1 MAARRV
7 SSARAMSWPA
17 TSTLPEVGLS
27 SPPSRC
33 SSVLLPTPDG
43 PRMATCSPA
52 RISRSTPSRTLRR
65 APAWAKDLSSPRA
78 LMTTS
83 FMTQCLHRLGSGRPP
98 GGINGRQQRQHQ
110 RQGAKTR
117 HIAGAQLRRQ
127 IADVVHIGRQK
138 IDAEELLD
146 QADHL
151 LDVERQKHAGH
162 YAQKSADDADQRT
175 LHHEN
180 GHDATWP
187 NYHGHMKRYIGSLGG
202 SHHEKGRY

>member
-83 FMTQCLHRLGSGRPP
+83 FMTQRLHRLGSGRPP
-98 GGINGRQQRQHQ
+98 GGINGRQQRQRQ
-110 RQGAKTR
+110 RQGTKAR

-138 IDAEELLD
+138 IDAENLLD

-151 LDVERQKHAGH
+151 LDVKRDRKSTRLNSSHVAIS
-162 YAQKSADDADQRT
+162 YAVF
-175 LHHEN
+175 
-180 GHDATWP
+180 
-187 NYHGHMKRYIGSLGG
+187 
-202 SHHEKGRY
+202 